1 MISSH
6 SPSNNTHTEVDP
18 LGFTQVNQSLYTIM
32 APFHGGGSVFLY
44 LIKGDRI
51 AVVDTGVE
59 HTPSE
64 VLQPA
69 LAGMGLSLSDIDV
82 ILNTHA
88 HLDHAGGN
96 GEMKKLSAAAIYLHR
111 DDLFMANSVQ
121 AQVEFMTAP
130 LIALDFSKEAV
141 EERAEHTISNTGQ
154 AVGADVVLSE
164 GDTIDLGKGIVLRV
178 VHNPGHTPGS
188 ISYFWESEGILLTG
202 DGVPGMGSR
211 PGAYPLY
218 FDACT
223 YRRSL
228 TKLSR
233 MDFRMMCLGHAYLGG
248 TLVNPPIREGA
259 DCGLFLKG
267 AIQTADTIHRAAVD
281 AVRRMPGAGKRELA
295 LAMVSELVYSI
306 PQVLVRETGMPGA
319 AAAAFASHIDAALD
333 GSYPGN

>member
-1 MISSH
+1 LS
-6 SPSNNTHTEVDP
+6 
-18 LGFTQVNQSLYTIM
+18 FTAVNKSLSTVRV
-32 APFHGGGSVFLY
+32 PFRGGGNVFLY
-44 LIKGDRI
+44 LLRGERI
-51 AVVDTGVE
+51 ALVDTGVE
-59 HTPSE
+59 HTPTE

-69 LAGMGLSLSDIDV
+69 LAEIGLALSDIDL

-96 GEMKKLSAAAIYLHR
+96 GEMKKLSKASIHLHR

-121 AQVEFMTAP
+121 AHAEFMTAP
-130 LIALDFSKEAV
+130 LIALDFPAEAIK
-141 EERAEHTISNTGQ
+141 ERAEQTICSTGQ

-164 GDTIDLGKGIVLRV
+164 GDTVDLGKGIVLRV

-188 ISYFWESEGILLTG
+188 ISYFWESEGILLAG

-228 TKLSR
+228 AKLSQ

-248 TLVNPPIREGA
+248 TLVNNPIREGA
-259 DCGLFLKG
+259 D
-267 AIQTADTIHRAAVD
+267 
-281 AVRRMPGAGKRELA
+281 
-295 LAMVSELVYSI
+295 
-306 PQVLVRETGMPGA
+306 
-319 AAAAFASHIDAALD
+319 
-333 GSYPGN
+333 

>member
-1 MISSH
+1 M
-6 SPSNNTHTEVDP
+6 EVDP
-18 LGFTQVNQSLYTIM
+18 LGFAQVNYSCYTIM
-32 APFHGGGSVFLY
+32 APFHGGGNVFLY
-44 LIKGDRI
+44 LLKGDRI

-69 LAGMGLSLSDIDV
+69 LAGMGLALSDIDL

-96 GEMKKLSAAAIYLHR
+96 GEMKKLSRASICLHR
-111 DDLFMANSVQ
+111 DDLFMADSVQ

-130 LIALDFSKEAV
+130 LIALDFSREAV
-141 EERAEHTISNTGQ
+141 GERAEHTIANTGQ

-164 GDTIDLGKGIVLRV
+164 DDTVDLGKGIVLRV

-188 ISYFWESEGILLTG
+188 ISYFWESEGIMLTG

-211 PGAYPLY
+211 PGGYPLY
-218 FDACT
+218 FDACS

-228 TKLSR
+228 AKLSR

-248 TLVNPPIREGA
+248 TLVNHPIREGA
-259 DCGLFLKG
+259 DCMLFLKG
-267 AIQTADTIHRAAVD
+267 AIRTADTIHQAAVD
-281 AVRRMPGAGKRELA
+281 AVRRMPGAGRRELA

-319 AAAAFASHIDAALD
+319 AAAAFATHIDAALD
-333 GSYPGN
+333 GSYPDN

>member
-1 MISSH
+1 M
-6 SPSNNTHTEVDP
+6 
-18 LGFTQVNQSLYTIM
+18 GFAQVNRAIYSIM
-32 APFHGGGSVFLY
+32 APFHGGGNVFLY
-44 LIKGDRI
+44 LLKGDRI

-59 HTPSE
+59 HTPSD

-69 LAGMGLSLSDIDV
+69 LAEMGLALSDVDL

-96 GEMKKLSAAAIYLHR
+96 GEMKKLSKASIYLHR

-121 AQVEFMTAP
+121 AQVDFMTAP

-141 EERAEHTISNTGQ
+141 KDRAEHTIGNTGQ

-164 GDTIDLGKGIVLRV
+164 GDNVDLGKGIILRV

-202 DGVPGMGSR
+202 DGVPGTGSR

-218 FDACT
+218 FNASN

-228 TKLSR
+228 AKLSQI
-233 MDFRMMCLGHAYLGG
+233 DLRMMCLGHAYLGG
-248 TLVNPPIREGA
+248 TLVNNPVKTGT

-267 AIQTADTIHRAAVD
+267 AIQLADTIHKAAVE
-281 AVRRMPGAGKRELA
+281 ALRRMPGANKRELA

-319 AAAAFASHIDAALD
+319 AAAAFSSHIDAARD
-333 GSYPGN
+333 GSYPA